1 MISEPLF
8 SVQAAKELEAVRLA
22 KASSAKPP
30 TAPDSSEGKHSD
42 EEFYRSESKSNGPFV
57 DRPKSGHDSDV
68 YVPQDIEFD
77 DEDDDDGND
86 QLTTSV
92 RIELVES
99 IVGQSAI
106 GVASSEEAGCVVE
119 YASDSD

>member
-1 MISEPLF
+1 M
-8 SVQAAKELEAVRLA
+8 A
-22 KASSAKPP
+22 KANSAKPP

-57 DRPKSGHDSDV
+57 DRPKSGHDADV
-68 YVPQDIEFD
+68 YVPQDMEFD

-86 QLTTSV
+86 QFTTSV

-99 IVGQSAI
+99 IVGQSTV